1 MNEKNVRNFE
11 KKLVRLFHLGQPKEW
26 ITLCDSE
33 DKITLLFEV
42 ISFKDIDYMKE
53 KYGWDIREI
62 LSREP
67 KTALL
72 MVIQNEPRKL
82 LHVFD
87 REHDFDISMIPE
99 LTDTYAISEYTS
111 LQGARL
117 LFDNQTAIKLFIILI
132 VALMLISVIL
142 IEFM

>member
-1 MNEKNVRNFE
+1 LNEKNVRNFE

-42 ISFKDIDYMKE
+42 ISFKDLDYIKE
-53 KYGWDIREI
+53 KYGWDIREM

-67 KTALL
+67 EKALL

-82 LHVFD
+82 LHVFE
-87 REHDFDISMIPE
+87 RGHEFEVSMIPE
-99 LTDTYAISEYTS
+99 LTDTYGISDYTS

-117 LFDNQTAIKLFIILI
+117 LFDNETSIKLFVILI

-142 IEFM
+142 MEFM